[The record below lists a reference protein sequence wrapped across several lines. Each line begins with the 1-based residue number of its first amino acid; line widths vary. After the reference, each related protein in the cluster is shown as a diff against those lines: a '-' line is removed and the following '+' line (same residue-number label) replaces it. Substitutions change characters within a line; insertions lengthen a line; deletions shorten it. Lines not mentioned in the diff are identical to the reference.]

1 MPQAIKAPR
10 SEFPVVGLR
19 CRQRGLSPL
28 TASHTKAPLCSLCVM
43 CVGEEVLILKRTS
56 TRNVLHVAFS
66 LLQRCLE
73 ARDQGYNRQPT
84 RL

>member
-1 MPQAIKAPR
+1 
-10 SEFPVVGLR
+10 
-19 CRQRGLSPL
+19 
-28 TASHTKAPLCSLCVM
+28 M